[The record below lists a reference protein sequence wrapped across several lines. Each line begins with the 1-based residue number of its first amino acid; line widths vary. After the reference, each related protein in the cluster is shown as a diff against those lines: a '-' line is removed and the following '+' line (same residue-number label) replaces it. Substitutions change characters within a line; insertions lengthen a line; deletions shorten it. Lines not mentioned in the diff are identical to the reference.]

1 MTIREGRTK
10 TMTLDELFNNAK
22 CNTQDAGYEEGHVSH
37 RKNGDF
43 IKQGGSWVP
52 MKGQK
57 QEAGKEE
64 AGADEQTMR
73 QSLINFMTKGA
84 PHVPEADAKKAV
96 EGLPADTLNEMFN
109 NLKEQHG
116 DKYLAQQEAAPE
128 KSKDDAY
135 MDEQGLHDIY
145 MDIKNN
151 ELEDYTV
158 EEIAKEYRITK
169 GDAEIIKN
177 RIENNKRA
185 KEQDKQDRK
194 DQAATQRSR
203 VDNVTGSNY
212 KEGQRVPNAEAIGK
226 TMRHKERQYL
236 AEHKKEAEANPGDV
250 TERRDI
256 LASLVKNSR
265 EQAEMYEAIKDRSKG
280 EGNEWEINNHVAE
293 ELNRLNTEEKE
304 LQGKLKKLDEP
315 GLQKKAGAGIPEA
328 DEKTFVGKT
337 YKDFAESARASG
349 YSPKTEKE
357 NPDGS
362 SSTTF
367 KNKEGKSIRVD
378 FDKNGKIQKVEA
390 AAGSTESKEDKL
402 NKIRTVHSSEKLG
415 NGQTIELTESKK
427 NGMFYVKIDGKATA
441 TFKTK
446 ENAQKE
452 YDAIKSGKDPEADRH
467 NAIASRYNEKHPDSP
482 METRQPQNRA
492 GGENKTF
499 TFTKAGHVYNVPA
512 SSPAEAVQK
521 LKARGVKGF
530 KESDAFDDSTP
541 RAAAGS
547 TSAAITPEL
556 REKANAEK
564 QEAARKEAITRE
576 WLDETGLMK
585 KSGAGSTEGWASKA
599 FTTSQK
605 KQMEKLGFKANGDSW
620 VTERNGHKYEIKVNQ
635 QNNPYMSGPTT
646 SAELYIDGD
655 KRPYQFGGEETI
667 DPNSMVKLEKALKE
681 QGYNNLSTG
690 RSAPKDAAP
699 KLTGDCKVKLS
710 KIKK

>member
-1 MTIREGRTK
+1 
-10 TMTLDELFNNAK
+10 MTLDKLFNNAK

-37 RKNGDF
+37 RKDGDY

-73 QSLINFMTKGA
+73 QSLINFMTKGL
-84 PHVPEADAKKAV
+84 PHVPEADAKKAI

-135 MDEQGLHDIY
+135 MDEHGLHDIY

-169 GDAEIIKN
+169 GDAEVIKN

-194 DQAATQRSR
+194 
-203 VDNVTGSNY
+203 
-212 KEGQRVPNAEAIGK
+212 GQ
-226 TMRHKERQYL
+226 
-236 AEHKKEAEANPGDV
+236 
-250 TERRDI
+250 
-256 LASLVKNSR
+256 
-265 EQAEMYEAIKDRSKG
+265 
-280 EGNEWEINNHVAE
+280 
-293 ELNRLNTEEKE
+293 
-304 LQGKLKKLDEP
+304 
-315 GLQKKAGAGIPEA
+315 
-328 DEKTFVGKT
+328 
-337 YKDFAESARASG
+337 
-349 YSPKTEKE
+349 
-357 NPDGS
+357 
-362 SSTTF
+362 
-367 KNKEGKSIRVD
+367 
-378 FDKNGKIQKVEA
+378 A
-390 AAGSTESKEDKL
+390 AAGSTE
-402 NKIRTVHSSEKLG
+402 
-415 NGQTIELTESKK
+415 
-427 NGMFYVKIDGKATA
+427 
-441 TFKTK
+441 
-446 ENAQKE
+446 
-452 YDAIKSGKDPEADRH
+452 
-467 NAIASRYNEKHPDSP
+467 
-482 METRQPQNRA
+482 
-492 GGENKTF
+492 
-499 TFTKAGHVYNVPA
+499 
-512 SSPAEAVQK
+512 
-521 LKARGVKGF
+521 
-530 KESDAFDDSTP
+530 
-541 RAAAGS
+541 
-547 TSAAITPEL
+547 AAITPEL
-556 REKANAEK
+556 REKAKAEK
-564 QEAARKEAITRE
+564 QEAARKESVIRE
-576 WLDETGLMK
+576 WLDETGLQK
-585 KSGAGSTEGWASKA
+585 KAGAGSTEGWASKA

-635 QNNPYMSGPTT
+635 QNNPYMSEPTT

-655 KRPYQFGGEETI
+655 KRPYQFGGGETI

-690 RSAPKDAAP
+690 MSAPKDAAP